1 MLELDNIRTKAR
13 PTVTISEEQGPA
25 EQLRRQLKAVAGELH
40 QPPKERR
47 ANLDRLLQTMS
58 RMPGIRQRS
67 QEPFF
72 NDSLEGFSRKID
84 VFLRST
90 NLDAANIDLQDSQ
103 AILTVTVKYFK
114 GVLKNKERD
123 YFRQLKRHSTFTIPD
138 TNKKGKVISIDL
150 PIGDAD
156 GKQNTVE
163 DIIPDQRLTSGW
175 EWIEI
180 EGNKSRHEALK
191 NYLETDPEDILKSYY
206 PKDNPQANLWE
217 IVKRRILQQPPQGWK
232 EIPQDLGVKY
242 GTITAYSNRNLSLV
256 LQWVFIQKIDKYHG
270 CKWREFIEE
279 DAEGILRD
287 QRLEGCPECNGQEV
301 AKGLL
306 LPEDKPGEMKAI
318 AERFKVKT
326 GDIKEF
332 WETQCLPC
340 FQDMI

>member
-1 MLELDNIRTKAR
+1 MLELNNTRTKAR
-13 PTVTISEEQGPA
+13 PTVTISEEQERA
-25 EQLRRQLKAVAGELH
+25 EQLRGQLKAVAGELH
-40 QPPKERR
+40 KLPEERK

-90 NLDAANIDLQDSQ
+90 SLNAANLDLQDSQ

-123 YFRQLKRHSTFTIPD
+123 YYRQQKRVSTFTIHG
-138 TNKKGKVISIDL
+138 TKKPGQVISIDL
-150 PIGDAD
+150 PVGDGD
-156 GKQNTVE
+156 GKQNTLE
-163 DIIPDQRLTSGW
+163 DTIQDQRLSSGW

-191 NYLETDPEDILKSYY
+191 SYLETDPEDILKSYH

-270 CKWREFIEE
+270 CKWGEFIEG
-279 DAEGILRD
+279 DAEGILRGK
-287 QRLEGCPECNGQEV
+287 QLEGCPECNGQEV
-301 AKGLL
+301 AKGLF
-306 LPEDKPGEMKAI
+306 LPEDKPGSMGAI
-318 AERFKVKT
+318 AKGFKVKT
-326 GDIKEF
+326 KDVEDF